1 MTTTLSHMALQLQV
15 EGCLVKYIVYVFLR
29 EDEKF
34 KNATFTQDIIVTHMT
49 QCENISMNFTGD
61 RTQTTQ

>member
-1 MTTTLSHMALQLQV
+1 MNDD
-15 EGCLVKYIVYVFLR
+15 CLVKYIVYVFLR

-34 KNATFTQDIIVTHMT
+34 KKNATFTQDIIVTHMT

-61 RTQTTQ
+61 RTQTTQW